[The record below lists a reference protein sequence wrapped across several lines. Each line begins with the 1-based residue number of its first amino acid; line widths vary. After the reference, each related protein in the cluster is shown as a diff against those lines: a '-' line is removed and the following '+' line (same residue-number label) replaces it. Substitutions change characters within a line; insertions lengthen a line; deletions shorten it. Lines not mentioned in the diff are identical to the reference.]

1 MLHVTRLLMPY
12 EQDLNKS
19 EYCTKVSGHCF
30 SRISTLASSM
40 ETKPQR
46 FWTFFDDSGHSSGE
60 LEVHTHTAT
69 MHPGKTTC
77 IRLLRRRRGPNGL
90 YAFILLR
97 GEENLPSTTGRLRCH
112 DHDTTGALRPRPA
125 SSTTCS
131 ISGLHTNMF
140 PATYR
145 VSHSI
150 KEKSSKKPLSK
161 LKPHPHWTFILN

>member
-1 MLHVTRLLMPY
+1 MAYATPTLWLSPKHEIHNPDINST
-12 EQDLNKS
+12 QITDL
-19 EYCTKVSGHCF
+19 CIF
-30 SRISTLASSM
+30 ISRHWRHRWKRNHNI
-40 ETKPQR
+40 

-112 DHDTTGALRPRPA
+112 DHDRPGALRPMPA
-125 SSTTCS
+125 SPTQPHTYKLPAASVDYIPTCS
-131 ISGLHTNMF
+131 RPLIEF
-140 PATYR
+140 PT
-145 VSHSI
+145 V
-150 KEKSSKKPLSK
+150 SKKK
-161 LKPHPHWTFILN
+161 AVRNH